1 MTNVSA
7 GRRLGGDD
15 EYISAAAARRRPVRA
30 LTLSRI
36 AGSLSNMT
44 DATDSQFAS
53 LRPLFAPRTVAVIG
67 ASADPTRIGGRPLSG
82 CLQLGYAGGLF
93 PVNPTRAEIQGL
105 RSYPSVEA
113 IGEPVDLALIALPAA
128 QAVAALEGCARA
140 GVRAV
145 VVLSAGFAEVDAA
158 GAQAQARMVD
168 IARAAGIRLVGPNC
182 MGLINL
188 RRGLVASF
196 TSLVD
201 RDPERIGGISV
212 VAQSGA
218 YGSHCLALMRERGL
232 GLNLWATT
240 GNQAD
245 VDVADCLAYMAQD
258 EHTKV
263 IVGCI
268 EGVTDGPRFVRALA
282 LARSRRVPVVLMK
295 LGRSDVGR
303 EAAVTHTAALAG
315 SDRVF
320 DAVLEEF
327 GVHRARDI
335 DELYDVAY
343 ACTAR
348 KFPVSADVGLLT
360 TSGGFGIVMADAA
373 SDYGLAVPALSAA
386 TQARLKALV
395 PFASTRN
402 PVDVTGQFINDPSA
416 TLPMFEM
423 LIRDG
428 GFAAIVCYIGS
439 AGMVPRLMDSLL
451 PSLAA
456 IGRRFPDHLLLLSMI
471 ARAGTRRQCESLGWL
486 VFENPTRAVAAVAA
500 LRGFGRAFAAADVAA
515 TAPAIGSAAPGAAGG
530 SLDEAHSKQLLRD
543 AGVPV
548 PDERSARSAE
558 EAAAAADAIGYPVAM
573 KILSPDIVHKSDIG
587 GVALGVADRAA
598 VLETYD
604 RLRAAAVAA
613 APSARIVG
621 VLVSPMISDGIELIV
636 GVNNDPVF
644 GPVVVCGLGGVL
656 VEVLAATTLRRAPFA
671 ADEARRMIAAG
682 PAAALLAG
690 VRGRPAGDVDALADA
705 LAALSRFAAANADW
719 LASVD
724 INPLVVRPTG
734 RGVVA
739 LDAVIAV
746 RGDCR

>member
-1 MTNVSA
+1 M
-7 GRRLGGDD
+7 LPDH
-15 EYISAAAARRRPVRA
+15 
-30 LTLSRI
+30 LSRVVVRRGPRT
-36 AGSLSNMT
+36 AGGHPFPQVTMT
-44 DATDSQFAS
+44 DSTDSQYAS
-53 LRPLFAPRTVAVIG
+53 LHPLFAPRAVAVIG
-67 ASADPTRIGGRPLSG
+67 ASTDPTRIGGRPLSG

-158 GAQAQARMVD
+158 GAQAQARMVAV
-168 IARAAGIRLVGPNC
+168 ARANGIRLVGPNC
-182 MGLINL
+182 MGLVNL

-212 VAQSGA
+212 VTQSGA

-320 DAVLEEF
+320 DAVLDEF

-348 KFPVSADVGLLT
+348 KFPVSSGVGLLT

-373 SDYGLAVPALSAA
+373 ADYGLDVPPLPAA

-439 AGMVPRLMDSLL
+439 AGVIPQLMASLL
-451 PSLAA
+451 PSFAT
-456 IGRRFPDHLLLLSMI
+456 IGQRFPDHLLLLSMI
-471 ARAGTRRQCESLGWL
+471 AGAGTRRQCESLGWL

-500 LRGFGRAFAAADVAA
+500 LRGFGRAFAVSDVAA
-515 TAPAIGSAAPGAAGG
+515 PAPAARSAVPAAGG
-530 SLDEAHSKQLLRD
+530 SLDEAHSKQLLRA
-543 AGVPV
+543 AGMPV
-548 PDERSARSAE
+548 PDERSAGNAE
-558 EAAAAADAIGYPVAM
+558 EAAAAAEAIGYPVAM

-587 GVALGVADRAA
+587 GVALGVSDRAA
-598 VLETYD
+598 VLATYD
-604 RLRAAAVAA
+604 RLRAAAGAA

-656 VEVLAATTLRRAPFA
+656 VEVMAATTLRRAPFA

-724 INPLVVRPTG
+724 INPLVVRPAG
-734 RGVVA
+734 HGVVA

-746 RGDCR
+746 RPDRGRGP